1 VLAATWCKRG
11 VQTFC
16 VMNDTA
22 IRTTLT
28 VNVVYLARL
37 REAFDSAGEQ
47 LPLQLATEVATVN
60 DVLAAL
66 ASRGGAFATELATG
80 RALRV
85 AVNHTLVSREA
96 RVQHGDEVALLPPVT
111 GG

>member
-1 VLAATWCKRG
+1 M
-11 VQTFC
+11 
-16 VMNDTA
+16 MNDTA
-22 IRTTLT
+22 IRNALT

-37 REAFDSAGEQ
+37 REAFGSAGEQ
-47 LPLQLATEVATVN
+47 LPLHATEAATVN
-60 DVLAAL
+60 DVLTTL

-96 RVQHGDEVALLPPVT
+96 RVRHGDEVALLPPVT